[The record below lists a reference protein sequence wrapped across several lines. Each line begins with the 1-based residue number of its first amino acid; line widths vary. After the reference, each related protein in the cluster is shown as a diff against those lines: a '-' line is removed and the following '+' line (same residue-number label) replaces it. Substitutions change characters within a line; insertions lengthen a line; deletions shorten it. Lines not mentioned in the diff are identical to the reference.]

1 MIMIAIFT
9 LIDTEMSVDMVVI
22 LSDASG
28 ELGLFTGGIA
38 NFMLVPHPATFRLV
52 CPIR

>member
-1 MIMIAIFT
+1 MIMITIFT
-9 LIDTEMSVDMVVI
+9 LIDTKTSVDMVVI

-28 ELGLFTGGIA
+28 ELGLFTSSVA